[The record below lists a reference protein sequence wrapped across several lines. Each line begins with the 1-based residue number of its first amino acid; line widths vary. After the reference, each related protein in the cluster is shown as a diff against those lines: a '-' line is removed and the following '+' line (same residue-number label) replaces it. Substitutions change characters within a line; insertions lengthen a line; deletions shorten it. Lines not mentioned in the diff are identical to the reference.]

1 MPSYVMVYIEECR
14 RSTVFSIPGI
24 VRYLFW
30 LGKPA
35 IIRESEI
42 DIMKQHLEGV
52 YTDIS
57 ISSLI
62 KGQLYEITEGP
73 LAGKT
78 GKVIEMKKNK
88 IAIEFMLNK
97 KKNDIQKELK
107 FARKIL
113 SKFNYTFTF
122 KNPIYETK
130 QIRHI
135 LFTINDYKKFMK
147 FEKMYKNLNVIS
159 GGWYLTSSKGKM
171 DHIKKQIDKLNL

>member
-1 MPSYVMVYIEECR
+1 MKKWFVIYTKPKQELKVVTELSKIGIFSYCPTVKMLKQYSDRKKKIEKPLMPSYVMVYIEECR

-35 IIRESEI
+35 IIHESEI

-88 IAIEFMLNK
+88 VKLEITSLGMMVV
-97 KKNDIQKELK
+97 LK
-107 FARKIL
+107 PLAA
-113 SKFNYTFTF
+113 
-122 KNPIYETK
+122 
-130 QIRHI
+130 
-135 LFTINDYKKFMK
+135 
-147 FEKMYKNLNVIS
+147 
-159 GGWYLTSSKGKM
+159 
-171 DHIKKQIDKLNL
+171 

>member
-1 MPSYVMVYIEECR
+1 MKKWFVIYTKPKQELKVVTELSKIGIFSYCPTVKMLKQYSDRKKKIEKPLMPSYVMVYIEECR

-35 IIRESEI
+35 IIHESEI

-78 GKVIEMKKNK
+78 GKIIEMKKNK
-88 IAIEFMLNK
+88 VKLEITSLGMMVV
-97 KKNDIQKELK
+97 LK
-107 FARKIL
+107 PLAA
-113 SKFNYTFTF
+113 
-122 KNPIYETK
+122 
-130 QIRHI
+130 
-135 LFTINDYKKFMK
+135 
-147 FEKMYKNLNVIS
+147 
-159 GGWYLTSSKGKM
+159 
-171 DHIKKQIDKLNL
+171 

>member
-1 MPSYVMVYIEECR
+1 MKKWFVIYTKPKQELKVVTELSKIGIFSYCPTVKMLKQYSDRKKKIEKPLMPSYVMVYIEECR

-78 GKVIEMKKNK
+78 GKIIEMKKNK
-88 IAIEFMLNK
+88 VKLEITSLGMMVV
-97 KKNDIQKELK
+97 LK
-107 FARKIL
+107 PLAA
-113 SKFNYTFTF
+113 
-122 KNPIYETK
+122 
-130 QIRHI
+130 
-135 LFTINDYKKFMK
+135 
-147 FEKMYKNLNVIS
+147 
-159 GGWYLTSSKGKM
+159 
-171 DHIKKQIDKLNL
+171 

>member
-1 MPSYVMVYIEECR
+1 MKKWFVLYTKPKQELKVVTELSKIGIFSYCPTVKMLKQYSDRKKKIEKPLMPSYVMVYIEECR

-35 IIRESEI
+35 VIHESEI

-88 IAIEFMLNK
+88 VKLEITSLGMMVV
-97 KKNDIQKELK
+97 LK
-107 FARKIL
+107 PLAA
-113 SKFNYTFTF
+113 
-122 KNPIYETK
+122 
-130 QIRHI
+130 
-135 LFTINDYKKFMK
+135 
-147 FEKMYKNLNVIS
+147 
-159 GGWYLTSSKGKM
+159 
-171 DHIKKQIDKLNL
+171 

>member
-1 MPSYVMVYIEECR
+1 MKKWFVIYTKPKQELKVVTELSKIGIFSYCPTVKMLKQYSDRKKKIEKPLMPSYVMVYIEECR

-88 IAIEFMLNK
+88 VKLEITSLGMMVV
-97 KKNDIQKELK
+97 LK
-107 FARKIL
+107 PLAA
-113 SKFNYTFTF
+113 
-122 KNPIYETK
+122 
-130 QIRHI
+130 
-135 LFTINDYKKFMK
+135 
-147 FEKMYKNLNVIS
+147 
-159 GGWYLTSSKGKM
+159 
-171 DHIKKQIDKLNL
+171 

>member
-1 MPSYVMVYIEECR
+1 MKKWFVIYTKPKQELKVVTELSKIGIFSYCPTVKMLKQYSDRKKKIEKPLMPSYVMVYIEECR

-35 IIRESEI
+35 IIRKSEI

-88 IAIEFMLNK
+88 VKLEITSLGMMVV
-97 KKNDIQKELK
+97 LK
-107 FARKIL
+107 PLAA
-113 SKFNYTFTF
+113 
-122 KNPIYETK
+122 
-130 QIRHI
+130 
-135 LFTINDYKKFMK
+135 
-147 FEKMYKNLNVIS
+147 
-159 GGWYLTSSKGKM
+159 
-171 DHIKKQIDKLNL
+171 

>member
-1 MPSYVMVYIEECR
+1 MKKWFVIYTRPKQELKVVTELSKIGISSYYPTVKMLKQYSDRKKKIEKPLMPSYVMVYIEECR

-88 IAIEFMLNK
+88 VKLEITSLGMMVV
-97 KKNDIQKELK
+97 LK
-107 FARKIL
+107 PLAA
-113 SKFNYTFTF
+113 
-122 KNPIYETK
+122 
-130 QIRHI
+130 
-135 LFTINDYKKFMK
+135 
-147 FEKMYKNLNVIS
+147 
-159 GGWYLTSSKGKM
+159 
-171 DHIKKQIDKLNL
+171 

>member
-1 MPSYVMVYIEECR
+1 MLLENVFFVVKIYYMKKWFVIYTKPKQELKVVTELSKIGIFSYCPTVKMLKQYSDRKKKIEKPLMPSYVMVYIEECR

-88 IAIEFMLNK
+88 VKLEITSLGMMVV
-97 KKNDIQKELK
+97 LK
-107 FARKIL
+107 PLAA
-113 SKFNYTFTF
+113 
-122 KNPIYETK
+122 
-130 QIRHI
+130 
-135 LFTINDYKKFMK
+135 
-147 FEKMYKNLNVIS
+147 
-159 GGWYLTSSKGKM
+159 
-171 DHIKKQIDKLNL
+171 

>member
-1 MPSYVMVYIEECR
+1 MKKWFVIYTKPKQELKVVTELSKIGIFSYCPTVKMLKQYSDRKKKIEKPLMPSYVMVYIEECR

-88 IAIEFMLNK
+88 VKLEITSIGMMVV
-97 KKNDIQKELK
+97 LK
-107 FARKIL
+107 PLAA
-113 SKFNYTFTF
+113 
-122 KNPIYETK
+122 
-130 QIRHI
+130 
-135 LFTINDYKKFMK
+135 
-147 FEKMYKNLNVIS
+147 
-159 GGWYLTSSKGKM
+159 
-171 DHIKKQIDKLNL
+171 

>member
-1 MPSYVMVYIEECR
+1 MKKWFVIYTRPKQELKVVTELSKIGISSYYPTVKMLKQYSDRKKKIEKPLIPSYVMVCIEECR

-35 IIRESEI
+35 IIHEGEI

-62 KGQLYEITEGP
+62 KGQLYKITEGP

-78 GKVIEMKKNK
+78 GKIIEMKKNK
-88 IAIEFMLNK
+88 VKLEITSLGMMVV
-97 KKNDIQKELK
+97 LK
-107 FARKIL
+107 PLAA
-113 SKFNYTFTF
+113 
-122 KNPIYETK
+122 
-130 QIRHI
+130 
-135 LFTINDYKKFMK
+135 
-147 FEKMYKNLNVIS
+147 
-159 GGWYLTSSKGKM
+159 
-171 DHIKKQIDKLNL
+171 